1 MKQNETRQRLAFS
14 QLDEQVVAD
23 LRESK
28 DLILRHLR
36 EQFDIYYDRY
46 AGFERTSHL
55 VKSRDQITQTKAM
68 YAEHWAIMLDGT
80 FDETYEASAT
90 RIGELLYA
98 RMGFELCWYIA
109 GYGLVLSGTLQAVA
123 DSMSGVFDRRTRQNK
138 ADLQRAIVKA
148 ATFDMSMVIS
158 AYMEARRRARSD
170 TLQRLAED
178 FEEAIGGVAT
188 IVSSSAAELEA
199 SASSL
204 TTAAEDT
211 QRRSAEVASVFE
223 HVSESVQAVA
233 AASEQ
238 LASSVGEIG
247 RQVHQASRVATAAV
261 DHASKTDARISE
273 LSDAAERVGDV
284 IRQITSIAE
293 RTNLLALNATIE
305 AAKAGEA
312 GRGFAIVASEVKA
325 LAAQTSKATEEVN
338 VQIVAM
344 QAATNDSV
352 AAIKEIGATIG
363 NIAEISGAIAAA
375 VEQQGAATREI
386 SRNVHQAAQGTQEVA
401 ASFVDVNNGAA
412 EVEAATA
419 QLLSSAQALSGEGS
433 HLEAEAKSFG
443 ARIGAA

>member
-14 QLDEQVVAD
+14 QIDERATAD
-23 LRESK
+23 LRQSK
-28 DLILRHLR
+28 DLILRHL
-36 EQFDIYYDRY
+36 QAQLDLYFDHY
-46 AGFERTSHL
+46 AGFEQTSRL
-55 VKSRDQITQTKAM
+55 IKSSDQIASSKAM
-68 YAEHWAIMLDGT
+68 YAEHWALILDGT
-80 FDETYEASAT
+80 FDETYEASAI

-109 GYGLVLSGTLQAVA
+109 GYGLVLTGLLQSLA
-123 DSMSGVFDRRTRQNK
+123 DSVPGVFDWRAKQKK

-158 AYMEARRRARSD
+158 AYMEARRRGRGE
-170 TLQRLAED
+170 TLQRLASD
-178 FEEAIGGVAT
+178 FEEAIGGAAT
-188 IVSSSAAELEA
+188 IVSSSANELEN
-199 SASSL
+199 SAASL

-233 AASEQ
+233 AAAEQ
-238 LASSVGEIG
+238 LASSVEEIG
-247 RQVHQASRVATAAV
+247 RQVHESSRVATGAA
-261 DHASKTDARISE
+261 DHASKTDTRINE

-284 IRQITSIAE
+284 VRLITSIAE

-325 LAAQTSKATEEVN
+325 LATQTSKATEEVN
-338 VQIVAM
+338 VHIVAM

-363 NIAEISGAIAAA
+363 NLSEISAAIAAA
-375 VEQQGAATREI
+375 VEEQGAATREI

-433 HLEAEAKSFG
+433 HLEGEVQSYL
-443 ARIGAA
+443 ARIRSA

>member
-14 QLDEQVVAD
+14 QIDERAAAD
-23 LRESK
+23 MRQSK
-28 DLILRHLR
+28 DLILRHL
-36 EQFDIYYDRY
+36 QAQLDLYFDHY
-46 AGFERTSHL
+46 AGFEQTSRL
-55 VKSRDQITQTKAM
+55 IKSSDQIANSKAM
-68 YAEHWAIMLDGT
+68 YAEHWALILDGT
-80 FDETYEASAT
+80 FDETYEASAI

-109 GYGLVLSGTLQAVA
+109 GYGLVLTGLLQSVA
-123 DSMSGVFDRRTRQNK
+123 DSAPGVFDWRAKQKK
-138 ADLQRAIVKA
+138 ADLQRVIVKA

-158 AYMEARRRARSD
+158 AYMEARRRGRGE
-170 TLQRLAED
+170 TLQHLASD
-178 FEEAIGGVAT
+178 FEEAIGGAAT
-188 IVSSSAAELEA
+188 IVSSSANELEN
-199 SASSL
+199 SAASL

-233 AASEQ
+233 AAAEQ
-238 LASSVGEIG
+238 LASSVEEIG
-247 RQVHQASRVATAAV
+247 RQVHESSRVATGAA
-261 DHASKTDARISE
+261 DHASKTDARINE

-284 IRQITSIAE
+284 VRLITSIAE

-325 LAAQTSKATEEVN
+325 LATQTSKATEEVN
-338 VQIVAM
+338 VHIIAM

-352 AAIKEIGATIG
+352 TAIKEIGATIG
-363 NIAEISGAIAAA
+363 NLSEISAAIAAA
-375 VEQQGAATREI
+375 VEEQGAATREI

-433 HLEAEAKSFG
+433 HLEGEVQSYL
-443 ARIGAA
+443 ARIRSA

>member
-14 QLDEQVVAD
+14 QIDERVVAD
-23 LRESK
+23 LRQSK

-36 EQFDIYYDRY
+36 AQLDIYYDHY
-46 AGFERTSHL
+46 VGFERTSHL
-55 VKSRDQITQTKAM
+55 VKNRDQIADTKAM
-68 YAEHWAIMLDGT
+68 YAEHWAMLLDGT
-80 FDETYEASAT
+80 FDEAYEASAT
-90 RIGELLYA
+90 RIGELIYA
-98 RMGFELCWYIA
+98 RVGFELCWYIA
-109 GYGLVLSGTLQAVA
+109 GYGLVLSETLQAVA
-123 DSMSGVFDRRTRQNK
+123 DSMSGVFDRRARQK
-138 ADLQRAIVKA
+138 ADLQRALVKA

-158 AYMEARRRARSD
+158 AYMEARRRGRGE
-170 TLQRLAED
+170 TLQRLADD
-178 FEEAIGGVAT
+178 FDEAIGGTAT
-188 IVSSSAAELEA
+188 IVSSSASELEV

-204 TTAAEDT
+204 AATAGDT
-211 QRRSAEVASVFE
+211 QRRSGEVASTFE

-233 AASEQ
+233 AAAEE
-238 LASSVGEIG
+238 LASSVEEIG
-247 RQVHQASRVATAAV
+247 RQVHAANEIAAAAV
-261 DHASKTDARISE
+261 DHASKTDARINE
-273 LSDAAERVGDV
+273 LSEAAERVGDV
-284 IRQITSIAE
+284 VRLITSIAE

-325 LAAQTSKATEEVN
+325 LAAQTSKATEEVG

-352 AAIKEIGATIG
+352 AALKEIGATIG
-363 NIAEISGAIAAA
+363 NISEISTAIAAA
-375 VEQQGAATREI
+375 VEEQGAATREI

-433 HLEAEAKSFG
+433 HLEGEVQGFLS
-443 ARIGAA
+443 RIRAA

>member
-1 MKQNETRQRLAFS
+1 MKQHETRQRLAFS
-14 QLDEQVVAD
+14 QIDERALAD
-23 LRESK
+23 LRQSK
-28 DLILRHLR
+28 DLILRHL
-36 EQFDIYYDRY
+36 QAQLDTYFDYY

-55 VKSRDQITQTKAM
+55 VGSRDQINDTKAM
-68 YAEHWAIMLDGT
+68 YAGHWAIMLEGT
-80 FDETYEASAT
+80 FGEAYEASVT

-109 GYGLVLSGTLQAVA
+109 GYGLVLSGMLEGLAGGI
-123 DSMSGVFDRRTRQNK
+123 SGVFDRHAKQRK
-138 ADLQRAIVKA
+138 ADLQRVIIKA

-158 AYMEARRRARSD
+158 VYMEARRRGRGE
-170 TLQRLAED
+170 TLQRLADD
-178 FEEAIGGVAT
+178 FDEAIGGIAT
-188 IVSSSAAELEA
+188 IVSSSASELEV

-204 TTAAEDT
+204 AATAGDT
-211 QRRSAEVASVFE
+211 QRRSGEVASTFE

-233 AASEQ
+233 AAAEE
-238 LASSVGEIG
+238 LASSVEEIG
-247 RQVHQASRVATAAV
+247 RQVHTANAVATAAL
-261 DHASKTDARISE
+261 DHASKTDARINE
-273 LSDAAERVGDV
+273 LSEAAERVGDV
-284 IRQITSIAE
+284 VRLITSIAE

-325 LAAQTSKATEEVN
+325 LAAQTSKATEEVG

-352 AAIKEIGATIG
+352 AALKEISATIG
-363 NIAEISGAIAAA
+363 NVSEISTAIAAA
-375 VEQQGAATREI
+375 VEEQGAATREI

-433 HLEAEAKSFG
+433 HLDGEVQGFLS
-443 ARIGAA
+443 RIRAA

>member
-14 QLDEQVVAD
+14 QIDERAAAD
-23 LRESK
+23 LRQSK
-28 DLILRHLR
+28 DLILRHL
-36 EQFDIYYDRY
+36 QAQLDLYFDHY
-46 AGFERTSHL
+46 AGFEQTSRL
-55 VKSRDQITQTKAM
+55 IKSSDQIANSKAM
-68 YAEHWAIMLDGT
+68 YAEHWALILDGT
-80 FDETYEASAT
+80 FDETYEASAI

-109 GYGLVLSGTLQAVA
+109 GYGLVLTGMLQSIA
-123 DSMSGVFDRRTRQNK
+123 DSVPGVFDWGAKQKK

-148 ATFDMSMVIS
+148 TTFDMSMVIS
-158 AYMEARRRARSD
+158 AYMEARRRGRGE
-170 TLQRLAED
+170 TLQRLASD
-178 FEEAIGGVAT
+178 FEEAVGGVAT
-188 IVSSSAAELEA
+188 IVSSSASELEA
-199 SASSL
+199 SAASL
-204 TTAAEDT
+204 TATAGDT

-233 AASEQ
+233 AAAEQ
-238 LASSVGEIG
+238 LASSVEEIG
-247 RQVHQASRVATAAV
+247 RQVHESSRVATGAA
-261 DHASKTDARISE
+261 DHASKTDARINE
-273 LSDAAERVGDV
+273 LCDAAERVGDV
-284 IRQITSIAE
+284 VRLITSIAE

-325 LAAQTSKATEEVN
+325 LATQTSKATEEVN
-338 VQIVAM
+338 VHIIAM

-363 NIAEISGAIAAA
+363 NLSEISAAIAAA
-375 VEQQGAATREI
+375 VEEQGAATREI

-433 HLEAEAKSFG
+433 HLEGEVQSYL
-443 ARIGAA
+443 ARIRSA

>member
-1 MKQNETRQRLAFS
+1 MKQQDTRQRLAFS
-14 QLDEQVVAD
+14 QIDERTKAE
-23 LRESK
+23 LRQSK
-28 DLILRHLR
+28 DLILRHLQAQLDLYF
-36 EQFDIYYDRY
+36 EHY
-46 AGFERTSHL
+46 AGFEQTARL
-55 VKSRDQITQTKAM
+55 VKSSDQIASSKAM
-68 YAEHWAIMLDGT
+68 YAEHWAIMLDATVDG
-80 FDETYEASAT
+80 TYEASVT

-109 GYGLVLSGTLQAVA
+109 GYGLVLSGLLQSLA
-123 DSMSGVFDRRTRQNK
+123 DGMSGLFDRRAKQKK
-138 ADLQRAIVKA
+138 ADLQRAIVKV

-158 AYMEARRRARSD
+158 VYMEARRRGRGD
-170 TLQRLAED
+170 TLRHLASD

-188 IVSSSAAELEA
+188 IVSSSASELEN
-199 SASSL
+199 SATSL

-233 AASEQ
+233 ASSEQ
-238 LASSVGEIG
+238 LASSVEEIG
-247 RQVHQASRVATAAV
+247 RQVHAASRIATTAV
-261 DHASKTDARISE
+261 DHASKTDIRINE
-273 LSDAAERVGDV
+273 LSEAAERVGDA
-284 IRQITSIAE
+284 IRLITSIAE

-325 LAAQTSKATEEVN
+325 LAAQTAQATEEVN

-352 AAIKEIGATIG
+352 VAIKEIGATVG
-363 NIAEISGAIAAA
+363 NISEISAAIAAA
-375 VEQQGAATREI
+375 VEEQGAATREI

-433 HLEAEAKSFG
+433 HLEGEVQSFL
-443 ARIGAA
+443 ARIRAA

>member
-14 QLDEQVVAD
+14 QIDEQAVAD
-23 LRESK
+23 LRQSK
-28 DLILRHLR
+28 DLILRHL
-36 EQFDIYYDRY
+36 QAQLDLYFNHY
-46 AGFERTSHL
+46 AGFEHTARL
-55 VKSRDQITQTKAM
+55 VQSSDQIANSKAM
-68 YAEHWAIMLDGT
+68 YAAHWALILDGA
-80 FDETYEASAT
+80 FDEAYEASAI

-109 GYGLVLSGTLQAVA
+109 GYGLVLTGMLQSVA
-123 DSMSGVFDRRTRQNK
+123 DGVSGLFDWRAKQKT

-158 AYMEARRRARSD
+158 AYMEARRRGRGD
-170 TLQRLAED
+170 TLRRLASD

-188 IVSSSAAELEA
+188 IVSSSATELESSVA
-199 SASSL
+199 SL

-233 AASEQ
+233 AAAEE
-238 LASSVGEIG
+238 LTSSVDEIG
-247 RQVHQASRVATAAV
+247 RQVYAASKIATSAV
-261 DHASKTDARISE
+261 DHASQADIRINE

-284 IRQITSIAE
+284 VRLITSIAE
-293 RTNLLALNATIE
+293 RTNMLALNATIE

-312 GRGFAIVASEVKA
+312 GRGFAVVASEVKA
-325 LAAQTSKATEEVN
+325 LAAQTSKATEEVS

-344 QAATNDSV
+344 QAATGGSV
-352 AAIKEIGATIG
+352 AAIKEIGATVG
-363 NIAEISGAIAAA
+363 NISEISAAIAAA

-412 EVEAATA
+412 EVEAETA

-433 HLEAEAKSFG
+433 HLEGEVQSFL
-443 ARIGAA
+443 ARIRAA

>member
-14 QLDEQVVAD
+14 QIDELAAAD
-23 LRESK
+23 LRQSK
-28 DLILRHLR
+28 DLILRHL
-36 EQFDIYYDRY
+36 QVQLDLYFDHY
-46 AGFERTSHL
+46 AGFEQTSRL
-55 VKSRDQITQTKAM
+55 VKSSDQVADSKAM
-68 YAEHWAIMLDGT
+68 YAEHWALMLDGT
-80 FDETYEASAT
+80 FNETYEASAI

-98 RMGFELCWYIA
+98 RMGVELCWYIA
-109 GYGLVLSGTLQAVA
+109 GYGLVLTGMLQSVA
-123 DSMSGVFDRRTRQNK
+123 DSVSGVFDWRAKQKK

-158 AYMEARRRARSD
+158 AYMEARRRGRGE
-170 TLQRLAED
+170 TLQRLASD
-178 FEEAIGGVAT
+178 FEEAIGGAAT
-188 IVSSSAAELEA
+188 IVSTSANELENSAA
-199 SASSL
+199 SL

-211 QRRSAEVASVFE
+211 QRRSAEVASEFE

-233 AASEQ
+233 AAAEQ
-238 LASSVGEIG
+238 LASSVEEIG
-247 RQVHQASRVATAAV
+247 RQVHESSRVATGAA
-261 DHASKTDARISE
+261 DHASKTDARINE
-273 LSDAAERVGDV
+273 LSEAAERVGDV
-284 IRQITSIAE
+284 VRLITSIAE

-325 LAAQTSKATEEVN
+325 LATQTSKATEEVN
-338 VQIVAM
+338 VHIIAM

-363 NIAEISGAIAAA
+363 NLSEISAAIAAA
-375 VEQQGAATREI
+375 VEEQGAATREI

-419 QLLSSAQALSGEGS
+419 QLLSFAQELSGEGS
-433 HLEAEAKSFG
+433 HLEGEVQSYLT
-443 ARIGAA
+443 RIRSA